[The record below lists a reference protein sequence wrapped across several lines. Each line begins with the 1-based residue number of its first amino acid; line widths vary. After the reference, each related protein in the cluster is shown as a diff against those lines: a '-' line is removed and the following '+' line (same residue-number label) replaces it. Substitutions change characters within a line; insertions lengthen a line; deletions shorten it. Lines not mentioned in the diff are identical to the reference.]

1 MRMDYAL
8 LSRMQLQST
17 SDQQDYRQYP
27 PIAVAAPMS
36 VVPEQSA
43 SWAYPQPEMPDEHLA
58 YAMCTGMLGRLYLSG
73 RLDGMRTDQLQSV
86 RDAVGV
92 FRDIRSDL
100 ARAVPLWPLGLP
112 GWSDPWL
119 SLALRA
125 GDVTYLA
132 VWRREGAAEATD
144 LALDHL
150 RGRQIAVDVLYP
162 RHLPAWTC
170 EWAWE
175 TGSLTVTPTRPDPYS
190 ARIFRLVTRAVTPT
204 PDRPP
209 TIEGPR

>member
-1 MRMDYAL
+1 
-8 LSRMQLQST
+8 
-17 SDQQDYRQYP
+17 
-27 PIAVAAPMS
+27 MS
-36 VVPEQSA
+36 VLPEQSA
-43 SWAYPQPEMPDEHLA
+43 SWAYPQPEMTDEQIA
-58 YAMCTGMLGRLYLSG
+58 YTMCTGMLGRLYLSG

-92 FRDIRSDL
+92 FRDIRTDL
-100 ARAVPLWPLGLP
+100 AEAVPLWPLGLP

-119 SLALRA
+119 SLALRS

-170 EWAWE
+170 QWAPE

-190 ARIFRLVTRAVTPT
+190 ARIFRIVTRAAT
-204 PDRPP
+204 PDSAP
-209 TIEGPR
+209 TTDGSR